1 MNQKLSCTLNV
12 IRKKNLNRLIFAYT
26 NINSIR
32 NKFDILALKLKGNAN
47 VIMISETK
55 LDDTF
60 RVDQFVLEGFSKPFR
75 VGRNKNGDC
84 ISFCS

>member
-1 MNQKLSCTLNV
+1 M
-12 IRKKNLNRLIFAYT
+12 LIFAYT

-47 VIMISETK
+47 VIMISETN

-60 RVDQFVLEGFSKPFR
+60 RVDLEGFSKPIR
-75 VGRNKNGDC
+75 VGHNKNGGW
-84 ISFCS
+84 ISFYL